1 MIKQLFQYLTR
12 KIDGITFKD
21 NSYYDEE
28 YFKNSI
34 ENNFAGW
41 YSESDLTKR
50 IEFIVSRC
58 YVNNNIHVLDVACGH
73 GRYSELL
80 SKMGNKVTGTDISST
95 LISYLRKRY
104 ENIEFLRRD
113 ITENIFPNK
122 YELIVVIGN
131 SLSLLPKGKC
141 IVALAA
147 FEKSLKKNGK
157 IFIELDNRE
166 KFLRQEAGK
175 KNWNFYQNKWLV
187 LSEHIYDEKN
197 SLEKT
202 RDIGINVD
210 NQTIDEF
217 CVTKQLYT
225 KNEIVNMLKSSN
237 FNIREI
243 YGDWNGMEF
252 NRDSECL
259 IIIGEK

>member
-1 MIKQLFQYLTR
+1 MIKQLFKYLKR
-12 KIDGITFKD
+12 KTDEITFKD
-21 NSYYDEE
+21 NSYYNEE
-28 YFKNSI
+28 YFKESI
-34 ENNFAGW
+34 ESNFVGW
-41 YSESDLTKR
+41 YCESDLAKR
-50 IEFIVSRC
+50 IEFIISRC
-58 YVNNNIHVLDVACGH
+58 YVKNSANVLDVACGH
-73 GRYSELL
+73 GRYSELF
-80 SKMGNKVTGTDISST
+80 SKMGNRVTGTDISST
-95 LISYLRKRY
+95 LISYLKEKY

-131 SLSLLPKGKC
+131 SLSLIPKDKC

-157 IFIELDNRE
+157 IFIELDNKERFIRE
-166 KFLRQEAGK
+166 EAGK

-210 NQTIDEF
+210 NRTVDEF
-217 CVTKQLYT
+217 CVTKQLYE
-225 KNEIVNMLKSSN
+225 KNEIVDMIKNSN
-237 FNIREI
+237 INIKEI
-243 YGDWNGMEF
+243 YGNWEGKEF